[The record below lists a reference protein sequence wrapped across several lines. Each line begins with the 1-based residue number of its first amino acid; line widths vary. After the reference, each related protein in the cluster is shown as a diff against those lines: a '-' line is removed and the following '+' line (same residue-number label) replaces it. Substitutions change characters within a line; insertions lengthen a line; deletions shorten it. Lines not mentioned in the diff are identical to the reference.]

1 MKTEGFIKTSDNGK
15 VFYSEQGKGQP
26 IVFVH
31 GWSSNGEHSFGHL
44 ADALSDDAR
53 CIYFDLRGHGKSYS
67 YNASSIARLVDDL
80 HDLIIELDLQDVIL
94 VGHSLGGLII
104 YAYFKMYGGARIS
117 DVAIFDMSPK
127 VLCDTEWSHGL
138 RTVEEPSAS
147 IMEHMM
153 QTVTYDFMSVG
164 GWVMKAASNMMS
176 AFSPL
181 PYGSILYTLWL
192 DMLDADYREGAKNI
206 TVPMLYFYTENGMYP
221 PSVARW
227 LSRNVKGIYKSINM
241 KPHNHFTML
250 GETNL
255 IVSEIKTLLK
265 KG

>member
-26 IVFVH
+26 IVVVH
-31 GWSSNGEHSFGHL
+31 GWSSNGEPSVGHL

-80 HDLIIELDLQDVIL
+80 HDLIIELDLHDVIL

-192 DMLDADYREGAKNI
+192 DMLDADCREGAKNI